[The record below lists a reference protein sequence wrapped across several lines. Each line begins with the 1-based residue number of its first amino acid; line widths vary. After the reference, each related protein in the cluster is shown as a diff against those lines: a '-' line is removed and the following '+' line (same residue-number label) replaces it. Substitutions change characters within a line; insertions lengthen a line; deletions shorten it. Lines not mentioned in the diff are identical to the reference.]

1 MFSRHAHR
9 ATSAAAALGTAAAPP
24 AKLVAQAFL
33 RLGRWRWALAEGQLD
48 DATLSDVLTAFRF
61 ATDACARWAKAWHHW
76 ALFNAAAMEQY
87 ARDPKTAAAA
97 RRHVAP
103 AISGFFRSVALGG
116 ADRKNKGQAGSLQD
130 ILRLLTLWFN
140 HGAAPEV
147 EAALVEGFGH
157 VSIDTWLAVIPQ
169 IVARIH
175 SNSAPVR
182 GLIHQLLVRV
192 GRQHPQALLY
202 PLLVACKSQ
211 SASRRGAATTVLEN
225 LRRHSALLVEQA
237 QVVSL
242 ELIRVAILWHEA
254 WHEALEEASQLY
266 FGEQNVDGML
276 RVLAPLHHIVER
288 LGAETLHEISF
299 AQTYGRELREA
310 NEWCLKYRET
320 GREEELNQAWDL
332 YYHVFK
338 RINKQLP
345 TLTKL
350 ELKYVSPRLLSAK
363 ALELCVPGNYA
374 PGVPGGYGGSAT
386 IAGFAP
392 VMHVITSKQ
401 RPRRLHIH
409 GSDGKDYGYLLKGHE
424 DLRQDERVMQLFGLV
439 NSLLA
444 NTPATSG
451 RDLSIARYAVVPLSP
466 NSGLIGWVPNCD
478 TLHAL
483 IREHRD
489 AQKVPLNLEQRLML
503 AMAPDY
509 DHLPLVNKVRRERR
523 RRVSFFSRV
532 CVFRFFSRFADR
544 TLAARRGPSR

>member
-1 MFSRHAHR
+1 M
-9 ATSAAAALGTAAAPP
+9 
-24 AKLVAQAFL
+24 AQAFL

-48 DATLSDVLTAFRF
+48 DATLTDASRRFAF

-97 RRHVAP
+97 PPRRARHLRLFP
-103 AISGFFRSVALGG
+103 LGGARG

-175 SNSAPVR
+175 SNSTPVR

-211 SASRRGAATTVLEN
+211 SASRRGAATAVLEN

-350 ELKYVSPRLLSAK
+350 ELRYVSPRLLSAK

-489 AQKVPLNLEQRLML
+489 AHKVPLNLEQRLML

-509 DHLPLVNKVRRERR
+509 DHLPLVNKVRGERR
-523 RRVSFFSRV
+523 ADPLFSRRD
-532 CVFRFFSRFADR
+532 FLLRRSRGR
-544 TLAARRGPSR
+544 GAARRGDALDTHRLNRRGYRRGSVRAD

>member
-1 MFSRHAHR
+1 M
-9 ATSAAAALGTAAAPP
+9 LGTSPTPP
-24 AKLVAQAFL
+24 PKLVARAFL
-33 RLGRWRWALAEGQLD
+33 RLGQWRWALAEDMD
-48 DATLSDVLTAFRF
+48 DSTLTDVLTAFRA
-61 ATDACARWAKAWHHW
+61 ATDSCTRWAKAWHHW
-76 ALFNAAAMEQY
+76 ALFNAAAMEHYQ
-87 ARDPKTAAAA
+87 RILPAAAN
-97 RRHVAP
+97 RHVAP
-103 AISGFFRSVALGG
+103 AISGFFRSIALGG
-116 ADRKNKGQAGSLQD
+116 SDLRKGKSGSLQD

-175 SNSAPVR
+175 SNSTPVR
-182 GLIHQLLVRV
+182 SLIHQLLVRV

-211 SASRRGAATTVLEN
+211 SASRRGAATAVLEN

-299 AQTYGRELREA
+299 TQAYGRELSEA
-310 NEWCLKYRET
+310 NEWCRKYRET
-320 GREEELNQAWDL
+320 GLEEELNQAWDL

-345 TLTKL
+345 TLTTL
-350 ELKYVSPRLLSAK
+350 ELKYVSPRLLSARQ
-363 ALELCVPGNYA
+363 LELCVPGNYA

-444 NTPATSG
+444 ATPSTSA

-478 TLHAL
+478 MLHAL

-489 AQKVPLNLEQRLML
+489 AHKVPLNLEQRLML

-509 DHLPLVNKVRRERR
+509 DHLPLVNKVRWNFLFLRFWF
-523 RRVSFFSRV
+523 SFFG
-532 CVFRFFSRFADR
+532 FSFYFYHLFLYHTPPQPIAVMLLHID
-544 TLAARRGPSR
+544 LIRRGLPLRRS